1 MTSSPRNFALG
12 LGLALACL
20 ATDTQSRTMSAPAD
34 RVLSA
39 ARAASGGA
47 GWRYLRGW
55 HEAGRL
61 DGQAYETWIDPL
73 RYGMRTETHEAAGLR
88 VHGFNG
94 QGDWEIA
101 PGGAAT
107 GAGDPVAVAKARTSA
122 FFNGELFL
130 YPGRFEAKV
139 TLAGA
144 RQAGGKSYDVLK
156 MQPWGGNAREVWI
169 DRRTHLVARI
179 VDRTGPQPMTVELS
193 DYRKVGPVQVAFHY
207 RIESA
212 VGAVHERQIETLVF
226 APPDRDLFSL
236 PRS

>member
-1 MTSSPRNFALG
+1 
-12 LGLALACL
+12 
-20 ATDTQSRTMSAPAD
+20 MSVPAD

-55 HEAGRL
+55 HETGTL

-73 RYGMRTETHEAAGLR
+73 RFGMRTEVHEAAGVR

-101 PGGAAT
+101 PGGAASGT
-107 GAGDPVAVAKARTSA
+107 GDPMAVKRARTAA
-122 FFNGELFL
+122 FFTGELFL

-139 TLAGA
+139 VLVGARLAGG
-144 RQAGGKSYDVLK
+144 RSFDVLK
-156 MQPWGGNAREVWI
+156 MEPWGGNAREVWI
-169 DRRTHLVARI
+169 DRGTHLVARI
-179 VDRTGPQPMTVELS
+179 VDGSGSKPTSVALS
-193 DYRKVGPVQVAFHY
+193 DYRKVGPVRVAFHY
-207 RIESA
+207 RIE
-212 VGAVHERQIETLVF
+212 GPDGVHERQIETLVF
-226 APPDRDLFSL
+226 APTDRDLFSL